1 MTTQELEN
9 LVSNF
14 RRLQASGET
23 SLAEMRA
30 NLIYLERA
38 LPVPDDARVE
48 PVDAGGVAAEWVTA
62 PNVEPDTDKALLYLH
77 GGGYVYC
84 GPGTHRLLAYN
95 ISAAAGLPCL
105 LADYRLAPEHPYP
118 AAVEDAV
125 AAYDWLL
132 AQGYK
137 AGRLTVAGDSAGGG
151 LTLAAMLR
159 LRQLDQPLPAALAC
173 LSPWTDLTLTGASIE
188 SKAASDPLVQR
199 PGLERCANWYLGG
212 ADPSD
217 PLASPLLGDLGGLPP
232 LLIQVGGQEV
242 LLDDAARLA
251 EQAKAAG
258 VAVDYQCWD
267 EMFHVWQLYAPM
279 LSEGRD
285 AIAAI
290 GDFLGRHVD

>member
-199 PGLERCANWYLGG
+199 PGLERCAN
-212 ADPSD
+212 
-217 PLASPLLGDLGGLPP
+217 
-232 LLIQVGGQEV
+232 
-242 LLDDAARLA
+242 
-251 EQAKAAG
+251 
-258 VAVDYQCWD
+258 
-267 EMFHVWQLYAPM
+267 
-279 LSEGRD
+279 
-285 AIAAI
+285 
-290 GDFLGRHVD
+290 